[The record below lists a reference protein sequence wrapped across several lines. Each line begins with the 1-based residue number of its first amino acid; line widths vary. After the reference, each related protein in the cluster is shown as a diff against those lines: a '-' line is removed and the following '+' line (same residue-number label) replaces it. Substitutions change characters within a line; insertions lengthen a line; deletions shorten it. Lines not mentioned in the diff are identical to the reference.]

1 MPTSTGPASTASTPT
16 GTPASRGCYRRATP
30 ACSSSRRRSQSRS
43 RRPGPSREGSARRP
57 GSLTCSRTS
66 CRRTSRRSGR
76 CSGSTGA
83 STTGASGGTGR
94 SNRLPPH
101 RGFARAI
108 ASPYYAARGTYDLPL
123 LREDRAARVSG
134 GGRLPVT
141 RGGGRGGRPPRSS
154 EELQSRRPARVRND
168 PETSGVP
175 QTGAVRGHL
184 GEPGRAGQAHGMA
197 AAHDVDPGVTPGHGR
212 GRESRRP

>member
-1 MPTSTGPASTASTPT
+1 
-16 GTPASRGCYRRATP
+16 
-30 ACSSSRRRSQSRS
+30 
-43 RRPGPSREGSARRP
+43 
-57 GSLTCSRTS
+57 
-66 CRRTSRRSGR
+66 
-76 CSGSTGA
+76 
-83 STTGASGGTGR
+83 
-94 SNRLPPH
+94 
-101 RGFARAI
+101 
-108 ASPYYAARGTYDLPL
+108 
-123 LREDRAARVSG
+123 VSG